1 LDPGE
6 LLDRWREAGLLTTSQ
21 ADAIR
26 AYEART
32 GAPPAAP
39 VAPEP
44 ESKPEAAPVAPVPS
58 VAPVAPVAPPAVAAA
73 PAPQRPPGPSGDAR
87 PLPSFGLGAQVPE
100 IDLRTL
106 GTVLAGLA
114 LLALL
119 ANMFA
124 VTTDLFLG
132 PGQQVATEAEDALHL
147 VASVLGLV
155 GGLRLASGRISG
167 RALVYWSLGINLVA
181 TLLLSGAHLK
191 EPLTIGTVLVWA
203 VLAGVTWRARYRG
216 RYRSF

>member
-1 LDPGE
+1 LDAGE

-26 AYEART
+26 AYEARI
-32 GAPPAAP
+32 GAPPAAA
-39 VAPEP
+39 VRPEP
-44 ESKPEAAPVAPVPS
+44 ESTPEGVAP
-58 VAPVAPVAPPAVAAA
+58 APPVAPPVVAAPPPSQRA
-73 PAPQRPPGPSGDAR
+73 PGPPGEAR
-87 PLPSFGLGAQVPE
+87 PLPGFGLGAQVPE